1 MKWDEYLWRRERE
14 ERERESVA
22 KKVYG
27 YAMVDIMGKR
37 KENGEGKEKAKCK
50 ISRKEEW
57 SVRTSVGVCATWW
70 RNQDIRPFSPKKVL
84 RNYASRSK

>member
-1 MKWDEYLWRRERE
+1 MAKKERE

-50 ISRKEEW
+50 ISRKE
-57 SVRTSVGVCATWW
+57 
-70 RNQDIRPFSPKKVL
+70 
-84 RNYASRSK
+84 